1 MTVGFVPLFLYKI
14 SKTVGFVS
22 YDISKMVSF
31 VLLHEF
37 NDGKFLQ
44 QIYEI
49 LTMVGFVRLWDLNDG
64 KFRSVRTSEWR

>member
-1 MTVGFVPLFLYKI
+1 
-14 SKTVGFVS
+14 
-22 YDISKMVSF
+22 MVSF

-37 NDGKFLQ
+37 NDGQFLQ

-49 LTMVGFVRLWDLNDG
+49 LTMVGFVRLRDLNDG